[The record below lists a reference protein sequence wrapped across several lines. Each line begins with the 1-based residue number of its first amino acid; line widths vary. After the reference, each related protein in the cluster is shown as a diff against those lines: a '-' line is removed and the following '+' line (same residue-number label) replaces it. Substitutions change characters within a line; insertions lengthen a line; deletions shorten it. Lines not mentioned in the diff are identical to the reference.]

1 MSDKQ
6 YVIVVRIKGTRQH
19 VTSFSNNVNQ
29 RIKRLKDDILKQQD
43 ERFSIFKDVSSDM
56 IEFVVAPVSR
66 SIEWA

>member
-29 RIKRLKDDILKQQD
+29 RIKRLKEDILKQQD
-43 ERFSIFKDVSSDM
+43 ERFSIFKNVSNDM
-56 IEFVVAPVSR
+56 IEFLVAPVSR
-66 SIEWA
+66 SIEWD

>member
-43 ERFSIFKDVSSDM
+43 ERFSIFKDVPNSM

>member
-6 YVIVVRIKGTRQH
+6 YIIVVRIKGTRQH

-43 ERFSIFKDVSSDM
+43 ERFIIFKDVTSDM

>member
-1 MSDKQ
+1 MSDKN

-43 ERFSIFKDVSSDM
+43 ERFNIFKNVPNNM

-66 SIEWA
+66 SIDWA

>member
-43 ERFSIFKDVSSDM
+43 ERFSIFKNISSDM

-66 SIEWA
+66 SIDWA

>member
-6 YVIVVRIKGTRQH
+6 YVIIARVKGTRQH

-43 ERFSIFKDVSSDM
+43 ERFSIFKDVTSDM
-56 IEFVVAPVSR
+56 IEFVVAPISR
-66 SIEWA
+66 SIDWT

>member
-6 YVIVVRIKGTRQH
+6 YVIVVRIKGTRQG
-19 VTSFSNNVNQ
+19 VMSFSNNVNQ
-29 RIKRLKDDILKQQD
+29 RIKRLKDDITKQQED
-43 ERFSIFKDVSSDM
+43 RFAIFKNVPSGM

>member
-43 ERFSIFKDVSSDM
+43 ERFSIFKNVSNDM

>member
-6 YVIVVRIKGTRQH
+6 YVIVVRIKNTRQH
-19 VTSFSNNVNQ
+19 VASFSNNVNQ

-43 ERFSIFKDVSSDM
+43 ERFSIFKNVSSDM

>member
-1 MSDKQ
+1 MSDKN

-43 ERFSIFKDVSSDM
+43 ERFNIFKNVPNDM

-66 SIEWA
+66 SIDWA

>member
-6 YVIVVRIKGTRQH
+6 YVIVVRIKNTRQH

-43 ERFSIFKDVSSDM
+43 ERFSIFKNVSSDM

-66 SIEWA
+66 SIDWA

>member
-1 MSDKQ
+1 MSDKN
-6 YVIVVRIKGTRQH
+6 YVIVARIKGTRQH

-43 ERFSIFKDVSSDM
+43 ERFTIFKNVPSHM